1 VHVFFSGGR
10 LSIREPELIRDEE
23 KAALRSLVCGGVRL
37 IFGPMAS
44 RSAGDRSHAEWAQ
57 WHSGVEFLTPVWERD
72 CLLLASRGWTC
83 RALAEVARI
92 DEYEVQAALGR
103 QARTLATYERNAS
116 RWASR
121 YVAREPQASATD
133 GASERDQRRERTNR
147 RGRV

>member
-1 VHVFFSGGR
+1 M
-10 LSIREPELIRDEE
+10 LIRDEE
-23 KAALRSLVCGGVRL
+23 KAALRSLVCDGLCLV
-37 IFGPMAS
+37 FGAMAS
-44 RSAGDRSHAEWAQ
+44 GASGGRSHAEWAQ

-72 CLLLASRGWTC
+72 CLLLTSRGWT
-83 RALAEVARI
+83 RQALAEVARI
-92 DEYEVQAALGR
+92 DEYEIDAALGR

-121 YVAREPQASATD
+121 YVAREPQASSSD